1 MFRMSV
7 LCRGAAALAAAAC
20 TNQPAVPQEARTAMP
35 DSQLTVS
42 LATDKP
48 RYAPGEPIT
57 FTLTA
62 RNGGSQPVTLHFS
75 SGQRY
80 DFTFDDAG
88 GRTVWRWSAD
98 KAFIQVL
105 GDETLTA
112 GGALVYR
119 ERFEERLVPGMYR
132 ITGMVTAMG
141 GALRATATVAVG
153 P

>member
-35 DSQLTVS
+35 DAQLTVS

-48 RYAPGEPIT
+48 RYAPGEPIAL
-57 FTLTA
+57 TLSATNGTA
-62 RNGGSQPVTLHFS
+62 QPVTLQFS

-80 DFTFDDAG
+80 DFVIEDAA
-88 GRTVWRWSAD
+88 GRTFWQWSAD
-98 KAFIQVL
+98 RGFIQML
-105 GDETLTA
+105 GDETVSVGA
-112 GGALVYR
+112 ALVYR
-119 ERFEERLVPGMYR
+119 ERVEQRLASGAYR
-132 ITGMVTAMG
+132 ITGIVTAMG
-141 GALRATATVAVG
+141 GALKATAMVTVE

>member
-35 DSQLTVS
+35 DAQLTVS

-48 RYAPGEPIT
+48 RYAPGEAIAL
-57 FTLTA
+57 TLTA
-62 RNGGSQPVTLHFS
+62 TNDGGQPITLHFS

-80 DFTFDDAG
+80 DFTVEDAA
-88 GRTVWRWSAD
+88 GRTVWRWSAE
-98 KAFIQVL
+98 KGFIQML
-105 GDETLTA
+105 GDETVAA
-112 GGALVYR
+112 GGELVYR
-119 ERFEERLVPGMYR
+119 ERFEERLAPGTYR
-132 ITGMVTAMG
+132 ITGMVTTMD
-141 GALRATATVAVG
+141 GARTATATVMVG